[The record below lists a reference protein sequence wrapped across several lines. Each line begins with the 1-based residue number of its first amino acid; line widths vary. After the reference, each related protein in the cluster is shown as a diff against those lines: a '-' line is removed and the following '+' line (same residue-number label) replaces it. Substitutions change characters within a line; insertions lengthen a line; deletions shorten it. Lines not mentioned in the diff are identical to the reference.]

1 VSVSTTKLETKNLE
15 NNNNAGKLKKNFE
28 LVALLCLCKQ
38 HLQSQ
43 NHRKAN

>member
-28 LVALLCLCKQ
+28 LSTYCANNINSRAVAL
-38 HLQSQ
+38 
-43 NHRKAN
+43 A